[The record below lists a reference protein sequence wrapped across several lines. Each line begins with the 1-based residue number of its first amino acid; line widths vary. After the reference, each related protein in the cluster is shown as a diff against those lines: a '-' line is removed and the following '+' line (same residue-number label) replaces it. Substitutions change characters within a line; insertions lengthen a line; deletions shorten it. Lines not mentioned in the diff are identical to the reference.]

1 MQYTCTLQLKSF
13 GSVRFSLQKTNK
25 YYNSKDFKITHFNI
39 DDDNGKLNQENKYF
53 LGTKSAY

>member
-1 MQYTCTLQLKSF
+1 MQLKSF
-13 GSVRFSLQKTNK
+13 GSVRFSLQKKQINK
-25 YYNSKDFKITHFNI
+25 YYNSKDLKIAHFNI